1 VFPGANTGRG
11 FWSFFDYLIP
21 EDAERIFVI
30 KGGPGVGK
38 STFMRR
44 IAEKITDLGFDV
56 EYHCC
61 AADPNSLDGVV
72 IPAFNIG
79 LLDGTAP
86 QVAASREERRD
97 AYAPLQRKPWL
108 CYLPGCRAADGPTL
122 REILLGES
130 DHAPDHVAA
139 DGAVQS
145 RRNVAKIAGVV
156 RDAEFRGDLLLEL
169 LQCLAR
175 LRDYWRVGFL
185 PFCHDCFT
193 SAYSIELRATQNAG
207 YYMARWNSVW

>member
-1 VFPGANTGRG
+1 MNKGHTRKVFPGANTGRG

-86 QVAASREERRD
+86 QVAVSSEEMKNGGAHARPSRETCG
-97 AYAPLQRKPWL
+97 YVI
-108 CYLPGCRAADGPTL
+108 YL
-122 REILLGES
+122 
-130 DHAPDHVAA
+130 V
-139 DGAVQS
+139 
-145 RRNVAKIAGVV
+145 VV
-156 RDAEFRGDLLLEL
+156 RPMVPPCARFCSARAIMRLTMLPPTAPFSLE
-169 LQCLAR
+169 
-175 LRDYWRVGFL
+175 G
-185 PFCHDCFT
+185 T
-193 SAYSIELRATQNAG
+193 SPR
-207 YYMARWNSVW
+207 